1 MTSLANR
8 ALDRAHQYAFGERD
22 GVGAAASAERTIRA
36 GVNALTDLHAALD
49 QGLSDAFLDAV
60 RRIAETRGRVIVT
73 GIGKSGHIASKI
85 AATLASTGTTA
96 FFVHP
101 SEASHGDLGMLLSED
116 TVIALSWSGETVELA
131 SIVGYTR
138 RFQVNLIA
146 ITSRASSALGR
157 AADIVLELPQV
168 PEACPHGL
176 AATSSALVQLALGD
190 ALAIALLELRGFTAD
205 DFRERHPGGLLGARL
220 RLVREVMRS
229 EQDMPLVP
237 VGTGMQEAILEMSSK
252 GLGCVGVVS
261 HEGRLAGIVT
271 DGDLRRHLANDVLTL
286 PVETVMTPNP
296 KSIDEAAF
304 AGAALQVLNT
314 HKITA
319 LFVVSSERPVG
330 IVHLHDLLRIGVA

>member
-1 MTSLANR
+1 MTLLTNR
-8 ALDRAHQYAFGERD
+8 ALARASQADFGERD
-22 GVGAAASAERTIRA
+22 PSGTAVSAARTIRA
-36 GVNALTDLHAALD
+36 GISALTELHEALD
-49 QGLSDAFLDAV
+49 RGLADAFLSAV
-60 RRIAETRGRVIVT
+60 RMIAETRGRIIVT
-73 GIGKSGHIASKI
+73 GIGKSGHVASKI

-116 TVIALSWSGETVELA
+116 TVIALSWSGETAELA

-146 ITSRASSALGR
+146 ITSRATSALGR

-220 RLVREVMRS
+220 RMVREVMRS
-229 EQDMPLVP
+229 GDELPLVP
-237 VGTGMQEAILEMSSK
+237 VHTKMKETILEMSSK
-252 GLGCVGVVS
+252 GLGCVGVVG
-261 HEGRLAGIVT
+261 EDGQLVGIVT
-271 DGDLRRHLANDVLTL
+271 DGDLRRHLSSDVLSL
-286 PVETVMTPNP
+286 PVETVMTPHP
-296 KSIDEAAF
+296 KSIDEDAF
-304 AGAALQVLNT
+304 AGAALQVLNN

-319 LFVVSSERPVG
+319 LFVVSTGKPVG
-330 IVHLHDLLRIGVA
+330 LVHLHDLLRIGVA

>member
-8 ALDRAHQYAFGERD
+8 ALARASQSVFGERD
-22 GVGAAASAERTIRA
+22 NTGAVASAERSLRA
-36 GVNALTDLHAALD
+36 GISALSELHSAFD
-49 QGLSDAFLDAV
+49 QGLSDSFLRAV
-60 RRIAETRGRVIVT
+60 RMIAETRGRVIVT

-146 ITSRASSALGR
+146 ITSRESSALGR

-168 PEACPHGL
+168 QEACPHGL

-190 ALAIALLELRGFTAD
+190 ALAIALLELRGFTAE

-220 RLVREVMRS
+220 RTVREVMRS
-229 EQDMPLVP
+229 GEGMPLVT
-237 VGTGMQEAILEMSSK
+237 VGTRMREAILEMSSK
-252 GLGCVGVVS
+252 GLGCMGVVS
-261 HEGRLAGIVT
+261 DDGKLVGIVT
-271 DGDLRRHLANDVLTL
+271 DGDLRRHLSNDVLSL
-286 PVETVMTPNP
+286 PVETVMTPQP
-296 KSIDEAAF
+296 KSIDEDAF
-304 AGAALQVLNT
+304 AGAALQVLNN

-319 LFVVSSERPVG
+319 LFVVSAGRPVG
-330 IVHLHDLLRIGVA
+330 LVHLHDLLRIGVA